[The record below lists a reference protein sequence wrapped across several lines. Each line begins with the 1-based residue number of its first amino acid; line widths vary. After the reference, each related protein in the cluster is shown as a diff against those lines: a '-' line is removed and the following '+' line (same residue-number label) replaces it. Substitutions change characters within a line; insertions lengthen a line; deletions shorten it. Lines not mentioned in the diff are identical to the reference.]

1 MTGVEIA
8 TTGRGALSSVTAGD
22 AATALAGIGDRIASC
37 ARCPRLVRW
46 REEVADAA
54 PARHAGERYWA
65 RPVPGFG
72 DPRARIYVLGLAT
85 AAHGGNRTGRAFT
98 GNPTGDW
105 VVRALHR
112 AGLANQPTSDHRG
125 DGLRLRG
132 AWTGSAVRCAPPANR
147 PTPAERDACLP
158 YLSEEVAALTEL
170 RVLVAL
176 GGFAWDAAARWA
188 RLRPRPRF
196 GHGAEHRL
204 DSGLVLLGSYHP
216 SRQNTNTG
224 VLTEAMLDAVL
235 RRAVDIAGA

>member
-1 MTGVEIA
+1 MTGA
-8 TTGRGALSSVTAGD
+8 PGAR
-22 AATALAGIGDRIASC
+22 ALLDGIGRRVEAC
-37 ARCPRLVRW
+37 TRCPRLVRW
-46 REEVADAA
+46 RGEVAARP
-54 PARHAGERYWA
+54 PARFAGQEYWA

-72 DPRARIYVLGLAT
+72 DPGARIYVLGLAT

-112 AGLANQPTSDHRG
+112 AGLADRPTSEHRG
-125 DGLRLRG
+125 DGLRLTG
-132 AWTGSAVRCAPPANR
+132 VWTGSAVRCAPPGNR
-147 PTPAERDACLP
+147 PTPVERDTCSRF
-158 YLSEEVAALTEL
+158 LSEEVAALGDL

-188 RLRPRPRF
+188 GARPRPRF
-196 GHGAEHRL
+196 GHGAEYRP
-204 DSGLVLLGSYHP
+204 DAGPVLLGCYHP

-235 RRAVDIAGA
+235 ARALDIARATPDRRAPLRGR

>member
-1 MTGVEIA
+1 MTGSEDGAIA
-8 TTGRGALSSVTAGD
+8 LTRVGE
-22 AATALAGIGDRIASC
+22 RIASC
-37 ARCPRLVRW
+37 ALCPRLVRW
-46 REEVADAA
+46 RREVADAP

-72 DPRARIYVLGLAT
+72 DPRARICVLGLAT

-112 AGLANQPTSDHRG
+112 AGLANQPTSRHRG
-125 DGLRLRG
+125 DGLRLEG
-132 AWTGSAVRCAPPANR
+132 AWAGSVVRCAPPGNR
-147 PTPAERDACLP
+147 PTPVERDTCLAH
-158 YLSEEVAALTEL
+158 LSEEVAALAEL

-176 GGFAWDAAARWA
+176 GGFAWDAVARWA
-188 RLRPRPRF
+188 GARPKPRF
-196 GHGAEHRL
+196 GHGVEHRL
-204 DSGLVLLGSYHP
+204 DSGLVLLGGYHP

-235 RRAVDIAGA
+235 ARAVDIAWPRRAGVTGVRLAGPG